1 MAEKIL
7 SQDEVEALL
16 QGVTSGEVETEG
28 EETQEGANNYD
39 LTNQE
44 RIIRGRMPSL
54 EIINERFARLFQISM
69 TTFLKKEIEV
79 VPVSIDV
86 PKFGELMRKIPLPS
100 SINIVKMDPLRGA
113 VLIILDTKFV
123 YRLVDLYFG
132 GSGQTYVK
140 IEGRDFTSIEARII
154 QKVVDKIISDLE
166 TSWKPIFKIEITHI
180 RTEINPQ
187 FAAVVTPTEV
197 VVTTLFKIEIDGE
210 GGDIF
215 IGMPYPTIEP
225 IREKLYGSFQS
236 DQDEENKVWANRFAE
251 QMTECSLSAVAEIG
265 KAELTVGELTKLS
278 VGDVIMLNRTVKED
292 LDLKIEGKTVFHGRA
307 GLHRGNVAFQ
317 ITSISKDRKK

>member
-1 MAEKIL
+1 
-7 SQDEVEALL
+7 
-16 QGVTSGEVETEG
+16 
-28 EETQEGANNYD
+28 
-39 LTNQE
+39 
-44 RIIRGRMPSL
+44 
-54 EIINERFARLFQISM
+54 
-69 TTFLKKEIEV
+69 
-79 VPVSIDV
+79 
-86 PKFGELMRKIPLPS
+86 
-100 SINIVKMDPLRGA
+100 
-113 VLIILDTKFV
+113 
-123 YRLVDLYFG
+123 
-132 GSGQTYVK
+132 
-140 IEGRDFTSIEARII
+140 
-154 QKVVDKIISDLE
+154 
-166 TSWKPIFKIEITHI
+166 
-180 RTEINPQ
+180 
-187 FAAVVTPTEV
+187 AVVTPTEV

-236 DQDEENKVWANRFAE
+236 DQDEENKVWAKRFAE
-251 QMTECSLSAVAEIG
+251 QMTECNLSAVAEIG